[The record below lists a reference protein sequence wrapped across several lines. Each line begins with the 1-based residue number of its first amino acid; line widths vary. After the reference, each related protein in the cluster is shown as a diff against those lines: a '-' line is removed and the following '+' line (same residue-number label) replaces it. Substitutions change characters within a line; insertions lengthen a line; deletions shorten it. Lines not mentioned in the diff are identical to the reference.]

1 MDLRKVAA
9 SVAIVT
15 AVVAVT
21 AAPVMAVR
29 PSAHCG
35 FGFELMTIEETL
47 PLVSEG
53 SPNPPDVLLAA
64 LEGWDV
70 NDDDLVCVKDLPDT
84 PGSPS
89 YVRNVVD
96 NTAATGR

>member
-1 MDLRKVAA
+1 MRRSIIVLVVSAI
-9 SVAIVT
+9 AIVS
-15 AVVAVT
+15 T
-21 AAPVMAVR
+21 AAPAGADHPR
-29 PSAHCG
+29 GRCG
-35 FGFELMTIEETL
+35 LGFDLMTIEDTL

-53 SPNPPDVLLAA
+53 SPNPVEVLLAA
-64 LEGWDV
+64 LQGIDK

-96 NTAATGR
+96 NTARTPA

>member
-1 MDLRKVAA
+1 MRRLITCIFLCTIAFGSA
-9 SVAIVT
+9 
-15 AVVAVT
+15 
-21 AAPVMAVR
+21 AAPAGAGHPQGR
-29 PSAHCG
+29 CG
-35 FGFELMTIEETL
+35 SGFDLMTIEETL

-53 SPNPPDVLLAA
+53 SPNPVDVILGA
-64 LEGWDV
+64 LQGIDK

-96 NTAATGR
+96 NTARTPA